1 MWQTEPWAL
10 GKLKWKR
17 CFTLKAYCFALN
29 LKVRNLLQQFCLQS
43 DFILEAVEQI
53 QEQSNRPTKA
63 AELFLQSILQLK
75 EDGWFRGF
83 LDALKASDYTGLYQA
98 IETWDFKTIESL
110 EPHRELLKRIEP
122 AIQDINVTELQ
133 GYMGECLQSQE
144 WEEIHQIS
152 RNKGRRASASKLV
165 ECLYRSD
172 KEHWPKMFQHALYEA
187 GYDGHG
193 KLWDLKGDD
202 NADVEMGNDESSGVF
217 QIQISEEAESDNL
230 CESSCSASGKT
241 VENCLGKA
249 RSYQIELAEPALNG
263 KHTMICAP
271 TGSGKTF
278 VSIMICEHHLCN
290 RPAGQTG
297 KVVFLATKVPVYEQQ
312 KKVFQEHFK
321 TDYKIDGICGENAS
335 STSAEIVI
343 QENDIIVMTP
353 QILLNSL
360 NNKGTNISLSTFT
373 LMIFDEC
380 HNTTG
385 NNPYNVLMFK
395 YLDLKLKQGA
405 RSLPQIVGLTASPGI
420 GSAKNI
426 GEAIDYI
433 CKICASLNIEV
444 ISTVRKNI
452 KDLEEIVHKPEK
464 SEGYFNLK
472 PFFIAIIELSSNSE
486 PFFLKKIF
494 PSPLDDL
501 SVIKK
506 QCYGTQK
513 YEQWV
518 VDMQKKAVVLQ
529 CKNAEEESRVCR
541 ALFIC
546 MQHLR
551 KYNDAL
557 IINEDART
565 KDALDYLKDYFED
578 IKNCYFDDIEQQL
591 ASNFEELTAASEDE
605 SNENPKLEDIR
616 EILEEAYHV
625 NPETR
630 TILFV
635 KTRALLAA
643 LKNWIEETPEL
654 QFLKPQTLM
663 GRGKRNHCTGMTLP
677 NQKGTLDAF
686 KINGDSKLLI
696 ATSVA
701 DEGIDIVQC
710 NLVLLYEYTGNIIKM
725 IQVRGRG
732 RAKDSKCIL
741 VTSKKEEEEKE
752 RYNLQKEKMMNKAI
766 EEVQSW
772 DEKKFAKKINELQKQ
787 QIKMLASKRKTTE
800 PKPWKDN
807 LVLLCGKCKTEV
819 CSTEDLR
826 VIEES
831 HHTVLGE
838 KFKTRYITKPHKAA
852 RSYGDFEKKFKMHC
866 IIDSCHHDWGIIV
879 KYKTF
884 EDMPIIKIES
894 FSVKDVVSNRQNH
907 FGKWKDVDF
916 AVKDLDFEEL
926 SY

>member
-1 MWQTEPWAL
+1 MTEDQ
-10 GKLKWKR
+10 R
-17 CFTLKAYCFALN
+17 E
-29 LKVRNLLQQFCLQS
+29 NLLRFKDYIVKILNPAYILSHMKNWLS
-43 DFILEAVEQI
+43 DE
-53 QEQSNRPTKA
+53 
-63 AELFLQSILQLK
+63 
-75 EDGWFRGF
+75 
-83 LDALKASDYTGLYQA
+83 YTGLYQA
-98 IETWDFKTIESL
+98 IEIWDFKTIESL
-110 EPHRELLKRIEP
+110 KPHRELLKRIEP
-122 AIQDINVTELQ
+122 SIQEIDVTHLH
-133 GYMGECLQSQE
+133 GNMKDCLLHQE

-152 RNKGRRASASKLV
+152 HNKGRRASASKLV
-165 ECLYRSD
+165 ECLRRSD
-172 KEHWPKMFQHALYEA
+172 KEHWPKMFQNALYEA
-187 GYDGHG
+187 GYDIQV
-193 KLWDLKGDD
+193 KLWDLKGGIVISLFYSPF
-202 NADVEMGNDESSGVF
+202 NTF
-217 QIQISEEAESDNL
+217 QQTKYL
-230 CESSCSASGKT
+230 PK
-241 VENCLGKA
+241 KA
-249 RSYQIELAEPALNG
+249 RSYQIELAEPAVNG

-278 VSIMICEHHLCN
+278 VSIMICEHHLSH

-312 KKVFQEHFK
+312 KRVFQEHFK
-321 TDYKIDGICGENAS
+321 TDYNIAGICGENS
-335 STSAEIVI
+335 SLAPADIVI
-343 QENDIIVMTP
+343 QKNDIIVMTP
-353 QILLNSL
+353 QTLLNCL
-360 NNKGTNISLSTFT
+360 NNNRTTISLSTFT

-385 NNPYNVLMFK
+385 SNPYNMLMFK
-395 YLDLKLKQGA
+395 YLDLKLKQGTS
-405 RSLPQIVGLTASPGI
+405 SLPQIVGLTASPGI
-420 GSAKNI
+420 GNAKNVD
-426 GEAIDYI
+426 EAIDYI

-444 ISTVRKNI
+444 ISTVRKNV

-464 SEGYFNLK
+464 IIR
-472 PFFIAIIELSSNSE
+472 FIGTRPQNRFVDIVSQMMSKAEDLARQFHPI
-486 PFFLKKIF
+486 
-494 PSPLDDL
+494 DGL
-501 SVIKK
+501 SVLKN

-513 YEQWV
+513 YEQWI
-518 VDMQKKAVVLQ
+518 VDVQKRAVVLQ
-529 CKNAEEESRVCR
+529 LTNMEEESRVCR

-546 MQHLR
+546 TQHLR

-578 IKNCYFDDIEQQL
+578 IKNDNFDDIEKQL
-591 ASNFEELTAASEDE
+591 ASNFEVNLQELTAASEDE
-605 SNENPKLEDIR
+605 SNENPKLEDIK
-616 EILEEAYHV
+616 EILGEAYYV
-625 NPETR
+625 NSETR

-635 KTRALLAA
+635 KTRALLTA

-654 QFLKPQTLM
+654 QFLKPQVLM

-710 NLVLLYEYTGNIIKM
+710 NLVLLYEYTGNVIKM

-741 VTSKKEEEEKE
+741 VTSKKEQEEKE
-752 RYNLQKEKMMNKAI
+752 RYNLEKEKMMNKAI

-772 DEKKFAKKINELQKQ
+772 DEKMFAKKVSSFTILQEKP
-787 QIKMLASKRKTTE
+787 TE

-807 LVLLCGKCKTEV
+807 LVLLCGRCKIKA

-838 KFKTRYITKPHKAA
+838 KFKTLYTTKPHKKA
-852 RSYGDFEKKFKMHC
+852 RNYGNFEKKFKMYC
-866 IIDSCHHDWGIIV
+866 IDCGHDWGIIV

-894 FSVKDVVSNRQNH
+894 FSVQDVVSNTQNH
-907 FGKWKDVDF
+907 FRKWKDVDF
-916 AVKDLDFEEL
+916 AMKDFDFEEIF
-926 SY
+926 Y

>member
-1 MWQTEPWAL
+1 MTEAE
-10 GKLKWKR
+10 KE
-17 CFTLKAYCFALN
+17 
-29 LKVRNLLQQFCLQS
+29 NLLRYK
-43 DFILEAVEQI
+43 DYIVKILNPAYILSYMKTWLPDEAVEQI

-63 AELFLQSILQLK
+63 AELFLQSILQL
-75 EDGWFRGF
+75 EGDGWFRGF
-83 LDALKASDYTGLYQA
+83 LDALNASQYTGLYQS
-98 IETWDFKTIESL
+98 IEIWDFKTIESL
-110 EPHRELLKRIEP
+110 EPYRQLLKRIEP
-122 AIQDINVTELQ
+122 AIQDIEVTDIQ
-133 GYMGECLQSQE
+133 GYMKDCILYQE
-144 WEEIHQIS
+144 WEEIRQIS
-152 RNKGRRASASKLV
+152 HNKGRSASASKLV

-172 KEHWPKMFQHALYEA
+172 KEYWPKTFQNALYEA
-187 GYDGHG
+187 KHKTLGE
-193 KLWDLKGDD
+193 LWDLKGDD
-202 NADVEMGNDESSGVF
+202 NADVEMENEDESSGVF
-217 QIQISEEAESDNL
+217 QMQFSEEAESDNL
-230 CESSCSASGKT
+230 CGSSSSASDTFQQTRYVLK
-241 VENCLGKA
+241 KA

-278 VSIMICEHHLCN
+278 VSIMICEHHLHN
-290 RPAGQTG
+290 RPAGQRG

-312 KKVFQEHFK
+312 KKVFQDYFK
-321 TDYKIDGICGENAS
+321 TDYNIDGICGEIAS
-335 STSAEIVI
+335 STSADIVI
-343 QENDIIVMTP
+343 QQNDIIVMTP
-353 QILLNSL
+353 QTLLNSL
-360 NNKGTNISLSTFT
+360 NNNGTIISLSTFT

-385 NNPYNVLMFK
+385 NNPYNMLMFK

-405 RSLPQIVGLTASPGI
+405 RLLPQIVGLTASPGI
-420 GSAKNI
+420 GSARNV

-433 CKICASLNIEV
+433 CNICASLNIEV
-444 ISTVRKNI
+444 ISTVRKNV

-464 SEGYFNLK
+464 IIRFVGTRPQNR
-472 PFFIAIIELSSNSE
+472 FIDIVSQMMSKAEDLARQFHPI
-486 PFFLKKIF
+486 
-494 PSPLDDL
+494 DGL
-501 SVIKK
+501 SVMKS

-513 YEQWV
+513 YEQWI
-518 VDMQKKAVVLQ
+518 VDVQMKAVVLQ
-529 CKNAEEESRVCR
+529 LTNKEEESRICR
-541 ALFIC
+541 ALFVC
-546 MQHLR
+546 TQHLR

-578 IKNCYFDDIEQQL
+578 IKNGNFDDIEQQL
-591 ASNFEELTAASEDE
+591 ASNFEVNLLELTAASEDE
-605 SNENPKLEDIR
+605 SNENPKLEDIK
-616 EILEEAYHV
+616 EILGEAYHV

-635 KTRALLAA
+635 NTRALLAA

-654 QFLKPQTLM
+654 QFLKPQALM
-663 GRGKRNHCTGMTLP
+663 GRGKRSHYTGMTLP

-710 NLVLLYEYTGNIIKM
+710 NLVLLYEYTGNVIKM

-741 VTSKKEEEEKE
+741 VTSKKEQEEKE
-752 RYNLQKEKMMNKAI
+752 RYNLEKEKMMNKAI

-772 DEKKFAKKINELQKQ
+772 DEKMFAKKINELQKQ
-787 QIKMLASKRKTTE
+787 QIKILDSKKKPTE

-807 LVLLCGKCKTEV
+807 RVLLCCKCKTKA

-838 KFKTRYITKPHKAA
+838 KFKIRYTTKPHKAPKD
-852 RSYGDFEKKFKMHC
+852 YGNFKKKSKMHC
-866 IIDSCHHDWGIIV
+866 ISCNHEWGIIV
-879 KYKTF
+879 KYKIF
-884 EDMPIIKIES
+884 EDMPLIKIES
-894 FSVKDVVSNRQNH
+894 FSVQDVVSNEQFH
-907 FGKWKDVDF
+907 FRKWKDIDF
-916 AVKDLDFEEL
+916 AVKDFDFEEVP
-926 SY
+926 Y

>member
-1 MWQTEPWAL
+1 MCHIAFDMYSPLYVCLFSCNHFLSNSLLYKED
-10 GKLKWKR
+10 GKRK
-17 CFTLKAYCFALN
+17 TT
-29 LKVRNLLQQFCLQS
+29 
-43 DFILEAVEQI
+43 
-53 QEQSNRPTKA
+53 NRPTKA

-486 PFFLKKIF
+486 QLKSLMEESHNWTRRRKTLTHN
-494 PSPLDDL
+494 S
-501 SVIKK
+501 
-506 QCYGTQK
+506 K

>member
-1 MWQTEPWAL
+1 MTEAE
-10 GKLKWKR
+10 R
-17 CFTLKAYCFALN
+17 E
-29 LKVRNLLQQFCLQS
+29 NLLRYKQYIVKTLNPVYVLSHMKTWLS
-43 DFILEAVEQI
+43 DETVEQI
-53 QEQSNRPTKA
+53 QEQSSRPTKA
-63 AELFLQSILQLK
+63 AELFLQSLLQLNV
-75 EDGWFRGF
+75 DGWFRGF
-83 LDALKASDYTGLYQA
+83 LDALKASEYTGLHQA
-98 IETWDFKTIESL
+98 IESWDFKIIESL

-122 AIQDINVTELQ
+122 TMQDIDVKEIRLHMST
-133 GYMGECLQSQE
+133 CLLEQE
-144 WEEIHQIS
+144 WEEIYQICDT
-152 RNKGRRASASKLV
+152 KGRKASGSKLV
-165 ECLYRSD
+165 ECLCRSD
-172 KEHWPKMFQHALYEA
+172 KENWPKTFQMALHETGYE
-187 GYDGHG
+187 DQRD
-193 KLWDLKGDD
+193 LLDLKGDFSVSHSDD
-202 NADVEMGNDESSGVF
+202 NADVEMENEDESSCVF

-230 CESSCSASGKT
+230 SGNSCSASDT
-241 VENCLGKA
+241 FQQTRYVLRNP
-249 RSYQIELAEPALNG
+249 RSYQIELAEPAING

-271 TGSGKTF
+271 TGSGKTL
-278 VSIMICEHHLCN
+278 VSIMICQHHLCN

-297 KVVFLATKVPVYEQQ
+297 KVVFLTTKVPVYEQQ
-312 KKVFQEHFK
+312 KKVFYEYFK
-321 TDYKIDGICGENAS
+321 NDYNIAGICGENAFL
-335 STSAEIVI
+335 TPADIVI
-343 QENDIIVMTP
+343 EQNDIIVMTP
-353 QILLNSL
+353 QTLLNSL
-360 NNKGTNISLSTFT
+360 NNGTIRSLSIFT

-385 NNPYNVLMFK
+385 NNPYNMLMSK

-420 GSAKNI
+420 GNAKNV

-444 ISTVRKNI
+444 ISTVKKNV

-464 SEGYFNLK
+464 
-472 PFFIAIIELSSNSE
+472 IIRLVGSRPQNRFVDIVSQMMSKAEALARQFY
-486 PFFLKKIF
+486 PI
-494 PSPLDDL
+494 DDL
-501 SVIKK
+501 SVMKN

-513 YEQWV
+513 YEQWI
-518 VDMQKKAVVLQ
+518 VDVQKKGVVLQ
-529 CKNAEEESRVCR
+529 LPNKEDESRVCR

-546 MQHLR
+546 TEHLR

-565 KDALDYLKDYFED
+565 KDALVYLKDYFED
-578 IKNCYFDDIEQQL
+578 INNSNFDDIEHQL
-591 ASNFEELTAASEDE
+591 ASNFEVNLLELTAASEDE
-605 SNENPKLEDIR
+605 SNENSKLEDIT
-616 EILEEAYHV
+616 EILGEAYHV

-654 QFLKPQTLM
+654 THLKPQALI

-686 KINGDSKLLI
+686 KTHGDSKLLI

-701 DEGIDIVQC
+701 DEGIDIAQC
-710 NLVLLYEYTGNIIKM
+710 NLVLLYEYVGNVIKM

-741 VTSKKEEEEKE
+741 VTSKKEQEEKE
-752 RYNLQKEKMMNKAI
+752 RYNLQKEKMMNRAI

-772 DEKKFAKKINELQKQ
+772 DEKIFATKINELQKK
-787 QIKMLASKRKTTE
+787 QIKMLDSKKKPTE
-800 PKPWKDN
+800 PKPWKN
-807 LVLLCGKCKTEV
+807 NRVLLCGKCKNKA

-838 KFKTRYITKPHKAA
+838 KFKTRYTTGPHKKAH
-852 RSYGDFEKKFKMHC
+852 SYGNFEKKAKMYC
-866 IIDSCHHDWGIIV
+866 LNCHHDWGIIV

-884 EDMPIIKIES
+884 ADMPIIKIES
-894 FSVKDVVSNRQNH
+894 FSVQDVVSNKQFYFR
-907 FGKWKDVDF
+907 KWKDVDF
-916 AVKDLDFEEL
+916 AMKDFDVEEI
-926 SY
+926 S

>member
-122 AIQDINVTELQ
+122 AIQDIDVIDLQ
-133 GYMGECLQSQE
+133 RYMGGCLQSQE

-152 RNKGRRASASKLV
+152 HNKGRRASASKLL
-165 ECLYRSD
+165 ECLCRSD

-187 GYDGHG
+187 GYDNHG
-193 KLWDLKGDD
+193 KLWDLKGDY
-202 NADVEMGNDESSGVF
+202 NTDVEMENDESSGVF

-230 CESSCSASGKT
+230 CGSSCSASDT
-241 VENCLGKA
+241 FQQTRYVPRKA

-335 STSAEIVI
+335 STSADIVI
-343 QENDIIVMTP
+343 QQNDIIVMTP
-353 QILLNSL
+353 QTLLNSL

-385 NNPYNVLMFK
+385 NNPYNMLMFK

-405 RSLPQIVGLTASPGI
+405 HSLPQTCNYFRRI
-420 GSAKNI
+420 K
-426 GEAIDYI
+426 
-433 CKICASLNIEV
+433 CAAN
-444 ISTVRKNI
+444 N
-452 KDLEEIVHKPEK
+452 
-464 SEGYFNLK
+464 GGF
-472 PFFIAIIELSSNSE
+472 FFIFTTVIRFIGTRPQNRFVDIVSQMMSKAEDLARQFYPI
-486 PFFLKKIF
+486 
-494 PSPLDDL
+494 DDL
-501 SVIKK
+501 SVMTK

-513 YEQWV
+513 YEQWI
-518 VDMQKKAVVLQ
+518 VDVQKKAVVLQ
-529 CKNAEEESRVCR
+529 FKNTEEESRVCR

-546 MQHLR
+546 TQHLR

-557 IINEDART
+557 IINEDARN

-578 IKNCYFDDIEQQL
+578 IKNGNFDDIEEQL
-591 ASNFEELTAASEDE
+591 ASNFEVNLLELTAASDDE
-605 SNENPKLEDIR
+605 SNENPKLEDIQ
-616 EILEEAYHV
+616 EILGEAYHV

-772 DEKKFAKKINELQKQ
+772 DEKTFAKKINKLQKQ
-787 QIKMLASKRKTTE
+787 QIKMLNSKKKPTE

-807 LVLLCGKCKTEV
+807 LVLLCGKCKTQA
-819 CSTEDLR
+819 CNTEDLR

-838 KFKTRYITKPHKAA
+838 KFKTRYTTKPHKAA
-852 RSYGDFEKKFKMHC
+852 CNYGDFEKKSKVHC
-866 IIDSCHHDWGIIV
+866 ISCGHDWGIIV

-894 FSVKDVVSNRQNH
+894 FSVQDVVSSKQFH
-907 FGKWKDVDF
+907 FRKWKDVDF
-916 AVKDLDFEEL
+916 AMKDFDFEEL

>member
-1 MWQTEPWAL
+1 L
-10 GKLKWKR
+10 
-17 CFTLKAYCFALN
+17 TL
-29 LKVRNLLQQFCLQS
+29 LLICIPHCTPLCLQS

-53 QEQSNRPTKA
+53 QEQSNQPTKA

-75 EDGWFRGF
+75 VDGWFRGF
-83 LDALKASDYTGLYQA
+83 LDALKASKYTGLYQA

-122 AIQDINVTELQ
+122 AIQDIDVTDLQ
-133 GYMGECLQSQE
+133 GYMNECLQYQE
-144 WEEIHQIS
+144 WEEIHQI
-152 RNKGRRASASKLV
+152 RCNKGRRASAIKLV
-165 ECLYRSD
+165 ECLCRSD
-172 KEHWPKMFQHALYEA
+172 KEHWPKIFQHALYEA
-187 GYDGHG
+187 GYNNHG
-193 KLWDLKGDD
+193 KLWDLTGDD
-202 NADVEMGNDESSGVF
+202 NTDVEMGNDESSGVF

-230 CESSCSASGKT
+230 CGSSCSASGKT
-241 VENCLGKA
+241 VEKKA

-278 VSIMICEHHLCN
+278 VSIMICEHHLRN

-321 TDYKIDGICGENAS
+321 TDYNIDGICGENAS
-335 STSAEIVI
+335 STPADIVI
-343 QENDIIVMTP
+343 QQNDIIVMTP
-353 QILLNSL
+353 QTLLNSL
-360 NNKGTNISLSTFT
+360 NNKRTNISLSTFT

-380 HNTTG
+380 HNTRG
-385 NNPYNVLMFK
+385 NNPYNMLMFK
-395 YLDLKLKQGA
+395 YLDLKLKQRA
-405 RSLPQIVGLTASPGI
+405 CSLPQIVGLTASPGI
-420 GSAKNI
+420 GSARNI

-464 SEGYFNLK
+464 MIR
-472 PFFIAIIELSSNSE
+472 FIGTRPQNRFVDIVSQMMTKAEDLARQFHPIDS
-486 PFFLKKIF
+486 
-494 PSPLDDL
+494 L
-501 SVIKK
+501 SVMKN

-513 YEQWV
+513 YEQWIFDV
-518 VDMQKKAVVLQ
+518 QKKAVVLQ
-529 CKNAEEESRVCR
+529 FKNTEEENRICR

-546 MQHLR
+546 LQHLR
-551 KYNDAL
+551 KYNNAL

-578 IKNCYFDDIEQQL
+578 IKNGNFDDIEQQL

-605 SNENPKLEDIR
+605 SNENPKLEDIQ
-616 EILEEAYHV
+616 EILGETYHV

-654 QFLKPQTLM
+654 QFLKPQALM
-663 GRGKRNHCTGMTLP
+663 GRGKRNHCTGMTLS
-677 NQKGTLDAF
+677 NQKGTLDSF
-686 KINGDSKLLI
+686 KTNEDSKLLI
-696 ATSVA
+696 TTSVA
-701 DEGIDIVQC
+701 DEGVDIVQC
-710 NLVLLYEYTGNIIKM
+710 NLVLLYEYTGNVIKM

-772 DEKKFAKKINELQKQ
+772 DEKMFAKKINELQKQ
-787 QIKMLASKRKTTE
+787 QIKMLDSKKKPTE

-807 LVLLCGKCKTEV
+807 RVLLCSKCKTKA

-826 VIEES
+826 VIES
-831 HHTVLGE
+831 HHTVLGR
-838 KFKTRYITKPHKAA
+838 KFKTRYTTKPHEAA
-852 RSYGDFEKKFKMHC
+852 CNYGNFEKKSKMHC
-866 IIDSCHHDWGIIV
+866 ISCGHDWGIIV

-894 FSVKDVVSNRQNH
+894 FSVQDVVTNTQFH
-907 FGKWKDVDF
+907 FRKWKNVDF
-916 AVKDLDFEEL
+916 AMKDFDFEEI